1 MLAVGV
7 MLMVGCARETRVLR
21 FWIAPDAPPVLVA
34 PAEIASYEEAVHTIT
49 AIMVREFELPLSG
62 PLSVFVYPTREAYAD
77 GLVSTGRLAP
87 DQATKIAAYAVA
99 VTEHGRLFINDE
111 GMRDLPRSEWLAMI
125 AHELAHHAQYQL
137 SGGRRGRSEQWLR
150 EGMADWVACQVL
162 DSLGRTTFRQE
173 REHALREIAA
183 AWPELASKR
192 VDLVELGRPRG
203 WEARHLQPDGHL
215 VYRLAFL
222 LTDDL
227 IRQHRWP
234 RLLDYFRAFAESDER
249 FDEFQRAFGESLE
262 RFGADA
268 LARLRNDLVR
278 REG

>member
-1 MLAVGV
+1 MLAIGATQTA
-7 MLMVGCARETRVLR
+7 GCAGETRVLQ
-21 FWIAPDAPPVLVA
+21 FWIAPDPLAV
-34 PAEIASYEEAVHTIT
+34 PAASGEITNYEEAVRAIT
-49 AIMVREFELPLSG
+49 GIMVRELDMPLSG
-62 PLSVFVYPTREAYAD
+62 PLTVFVYATREAYAAA
-77 GLVSTGRLAP
+77 LVSTEGLVP
-87 DQATKIAAYAVA
+87 GQAAKIAAYSVA
-99 VTEHGRLFINDE
+99 VTDHDRLFINDAD
-111 GMRDLPRSEWLAMI
+111 MRDLPQREWLAII

-150 EGMADWVACQVL
+150 EGMADWVACRVL
-162 DSLGRTTFRQE
+162 DRLGLTTFRDE
-173 REHALREIAA
+173 RERALHEIAIG
-183 AWPELASKR
+183 WPEVARKR
-192 VDLVELGRPRG
+192 LDLVELGRPRG

-227 IRQHRWP
+227 IRQHRWS

-262 RFGADA
+262 QFGVDA
-268 LARLRNDLVR
+268 FARLRHDLVG